1 MCRLGHPHIPQ
12 SIRTGPLDVD
22 LEKEDS
28 KLKLQKSIELE
39 KVKRL
44 STSVHMR
51 GAGGRAIVI
60 TVVIGPTL
68 HECMHSAVARRCF
81 HTSHWPWCACGEV
94 LQHVVS
100 ITK

>member
-1 MCRLGHPHIPQ
+1 MCHLGHPHIPQ
-12 SIRTGPLDVD
+12 SVHTGWLDVD

-39 KVKRL
+39 KAKRL
-44 STSVHMR
+44 SASVHMQ
-51 GAGGRAIVI
+51 GVGGHAIVI

-68 HECMHSAVARRCF
+68 CECMHSAVAHRCF
-81 HTSHWPWCACGEV
+81 HTSHWLWCACGEV